1 MLRFFHPRLSLSR
14 HLPGGVDAHCH
25 LLPGVDDGAAS
36 AEEALSIIRGQ
47 QALGLRGAIC
57 TPHIMARYPQ
67 NTPDHL
73 RLVFNCFVADLED
86 KGIATG
92 SSRCSSPSE
101 SGNTPDHLR
110 QVFAD
115 FQSIVNRQSAI
126 VNFRLHLAAEYMLD
140 EAFPRHLASG
150 DLLTIDPV
158 WLTQPQPPNLNIPEG
173 LGVALAE
180 TGKSKIQNQDTAVN
194 SVPTCLTTSGK
205 NVHSTS
211 KIQNPKSSIAQST
224 RNYVLVELPQYLLPP
239 GWQDMLDSILAAGH
253 TPLLAHPERYLRILD
268 EADLRAMAER
278 GIALQGN
285 LGSLTGY
292 YGSRVKSLAQSL
304 HADGLYTTWGTDSHS
319 YGMLRQ
325 LKLTA

>member
-1 MLRFFHPRLSLSR
+1 MLRFFQPRLSLRR

-67 NTPDHL
+67 NTPACL
-73 RLVFNCFVADLED
+73 RE
-86 KGIATG
+86 
-92 SSRCSSPSE
+92 
-101 SGNTPDHLR
+101 
-110 QVFAD
+110 QFAQ
-115 FQSIVNRQSAI
+115 FTSIVNSQSSI
-126 VNFRLHLAAEYMLD
+126 GNFRLHLAAEYMLD

-150 DLLTIDPV
+150 DLLTIPAS
-158 WLTQPQPPNLNIPEG
+158 E
-173 LGVALAE
+173 LG
-180 TGKSKIQNQDTAVN
+180 T
-194 SVPTCLTTSGK
+194 SVPKDNT
-205 NVHSTS
+205 
-211 KIQNPKSSIAQST
+211 T

-253 TPLLAHPERYLRILD
+253 IPLLAHPERYLRILE
-268 EADLRAMAER
+268 EADLRALVAR

-292 YGSRVKSLAQSL
+292 YGSRVKAIAQSL
-304 HADGLYTTWGTDSHS
+304 HADKLYTTFGTDSHS

>member
-1 MLRFFHPRLSLSR
+1 MLSFFHPRLSLRR

-67 NTPDHL
+67 NTPSHL
-73 RLVFNCFVADLED
+73 R
-86 KGIATG
+86 
-92 SSRCSSPSE
+92 S
-101 SGNTPDHLR
+101 
-110 QVFAD
+110 VFAD
-115 FQSIVNRQSAI
+115 FQSIVNRQSSI
-126 VNFRLHLAAEYMLD
+126 VNFQLHLAAEYMLD
-140 EAFPRHLASG
+140 DAFPRHLASG

-180 TGKSKIQNQDTAVN
+180 TGKSKIQN
-194 SVPTCLTTSGK
+194 
-205 NVHSTS
+205 
-211 KIQNPKSSIAQST
+211 PKSSIGQST
-224 RNYVLVELPQYLLPP
+224 QQFLLVELPQYLLPP

-253 TPLLAHPERYLRILD
+253 TPLLAHPERYLRILE
-268 EADLRAMAER
+268 EADLRAMVAH

-292 YGSRVKSLAQSL
+292 YGSRVKAIAQSL
-304 HADGLYTTWGTDSHS
+304 HADGLYTTFGTDAHS
-319 YGMLRQ
+319 PGMLRQ
-325 LKLTA
+325 LKLAS

>member
-1 MLRFFHPRLSLSR
+1 MLRFFQPRLSLR
-14 HLPGGVDAHCH
+14 RYLPGGVDAHCH

-36 AEEALSIIRGQ
+36 AEEALGIIRGQ

-67 NTPDHL
+67 NTPEYL
-73 RLVFNCFVADLED
+73 RQVFNCFVADLED

-110 QVFAD
+110 SVFAD
-115 FQSIVNRQSAI
+115 FQSIVNRQSSI

-150 DLLTIDPV
+150 DLLTIDASLICP
-158 WLTQPQPPNLNIPEG
+158 
-173 LGVALAE
+173 
-180 TGKSKIQNQDTAVN
+180 TA
-194 SVPTCLTTSGK
+194 SEKTS
-205 NVHSTS
+205 HSTS
-211 KIQNPKSSIAQST
+211 KIQNPKSSIGQST
-224 RNYVLVELPQYLLPP
+224 QQFLLVELPQYLLPP

-253 TPLLAHPERYLRILD
+253 IPLLAHPERYLRILD
-268 EADLRAMAER
+268 EADLRALAAR

-292 YGSRVKSLAQSL
+292 YGSRVKAIAQSL
-304 HADGLYTTWGTDSHS
+304 HADKLYTTFGTDSHS

>member
-1 MLRFFHPRLSLSR
+1 MLNFFQPRLSLRR

-67 NTPDHL
+67 NTPACL
-73 RLVFNCFVADLED
+73 RE
-86 KGIATG
+86 
-92 SSRCSSPSE
+92 
-101 SGNTPDHLR
+101 
-110 QVFAD
+110 QFAQ
-115 FQSIVNRQSAI
+115 FTSIVNSQSSI

-150 DLLTIDPV
+150 DLLTIPAS
-158 WLTQPQPPNLNIPEG
+158 LICPTASGESSNSPC
-173 LGVALAE
+173 LGVESGAE
-180 TGKSKIQNQDTAVN
+180 PRLGAGNVN
-194 SVPTCLTTSGK
+194 S
-205 NVHSTS
+205 
-211 KIQNPKSSIAQST
+211 QST
-224 RNYVLVELPQYLLPP
+224 QQFLLVELPQYLLPP

-253 TPLLAHPERYLRILD
+253 TPLLAHPERYLRIL
-268 EADLRAMAER
+268 EEGDLRALAER

>member
-1 MLRFFHPRLSLSR
+1 MFRFFQPRLSLRR

-25 LLPGVDDGAAS
+25 LLPGVDDGAES

-73 RLVFNCFVADLED
+73 RQVFNCFVAALED

-115 FQSIVNRQSAI
+115 FQSIVNRQSSI

-150 DLLTIDPV
+150 DLLTIPAS
-158 WLTQPQPPNLNIPEG
+158 LICPT
-173 LGVALAE
+173 AS
-180 TGKSKIQNQDTAVN
+180 GKSLNGQ
-194 SVPTCLTTSGK
+194 
-205 NVHSTS
+205 
-211 KIQNPKSSIAQST
+211 SSIVNCQLRKST
-224 RNYVLVELPQYLLPP
+224 RSFLLVELPQYLLPP

-253 TPLLAHPERYLRILD
+253 TPLLAHPERYLRILE
-268 EADLRAMAER
+268 EADLRALVAR

-292 YGSRVKSLAQSL
+292 YGSRVKAIAQSL
-304 HADGLYTTWGTDSHS
+304 HSDGLYTAWGTDSHS
-319 YGMLRQ
+319 YGMFRQ

>member
-1 MLRFFHPRLSLSR
+1 MLNFFHPRLSLRR

-25 LLPGVDDGAAS
+25 LLPGVDDGAES

-73 RLVFNCFVADLED
+73 RQVFNCFVADLED
-86 KGIATG
+86 KGIAMG

-101 SGNTPDHLR
+101 SGNTPAYLR
-110 QVFAD
+110 EQFAQ
-115 FQSIVNRQSAI
+115 FTSIVNSQSSI

-150 DLLTIDPV
+150 DLLTIPAS
-158 WLTQPQPPNLNIPEG
+158 E
-173 LGVALAE
+173 LG
-180 TGKSKIQNQDTAVN
+180 T
-194 SVPTCLTTSGK
+194 SVPKDNTTG
-205 NVHSTS
+205 
-211 KIQNPKSSIAQST
+211 
-224 RNYVLVELPQYLLPP
+224 NYVLVELPQYLLPP
-239 GWQDMLDSILAAGH
+239 GWQDMLDSILAVGH
-253 TPLLAHPERYLRILD
+253 TPLLAHPERYLRILE
-268 EADLRAMAER
+268 EADIRAMAER

-292 YGSRVKSLAQSL
+292 YGSRVKAIAQAL
-304 HADGLYTTWGTDSHS
+304 HADGLYTTFGTDSHS

>member
-1 MLRFFHPRLSLSR
+1 MLNFFHPRLSLRR

-73 RLVFNCFVADLED
+73 R
-86 KGIATG
+86 
-92 SSRCSSPSE
+92 
-101 SGNTPDHLR
+101 
-110 QVFAD
+110 QVFANFTAAAGRELEHSKSKIQD
-115 FQSIVNRQSAI
+115 SK
-126 VNFRLHLAAEYMLD
+126 FRLLLAAEYMLD

-150 DLLTIDPV
+150 DLLTIDASLICP
-158 WLTQPQPPNLNIPEG
+158 
-173 LGVALAE
+173 
-180 TGKSKIQNQDTAVN
+180 TA
-194 SVPTCLTTSGK
+194 SEKTS
-205 NVHSTS
+205 HSTS
-211 KIQNPKSSIAQST
+211 KIQNSTSSIAQST
-224 RNYVLVELPQYLLPP
+224 QQFLLVELPQYLLPP

-253 TPLLAHPERYLRILD
+253 TPLLAHPERYLRILE
-268 EADLRAMAER
+268 EADLRALVAR

-292 YGSRVKSLAQSL
+292 YGSRVKAIAQSL
-304 HADGLYTTWGTDSHS
+304 HADGLYTTWGTDAHS
-319 YGMLRQ
+319 PGMLKS

>member
-1 MLRFFHPRLSLSR
+1 MFRFFQPRLSLRR

-25 LLPGVDDGAAS
+25 LLPGVDDGAES

-73 RLVFNCFVADLED
+73 R
-86 KGIATG
+86 
-92 SSRCSSPSE
+92 S
-101 SGNTPDHLR
+101 
-110 QVFAD
+110 VFAD
-115 FQSIVNRQSAI
+115 FQSIVNRQSSNI
-126 VNFRLHLAAEYMLD
+126 NFRLHLAAEYMLD

-150 DLLTIDPV
+150 DLLTIPAS
-158 WLTQPQPPNLNIPEG
+158 E
-173 LGVALAE
+173 LG
-180 TGKSKIQNQDTAVN
+180 T
-194 SVPTCLTTSGK
+194 SVPKDNTTG
-205 NVHSTS
+205 
-211 KIQNPKSSIAQST
+211 
-224 RNYVLVELPQYLLPP
+224 NYVLVELPQYLLPP

-253 TPLLAHPERYLRILD
+253 TPLLAHPERYLRIL
-268 EADLRAMAER
+268 EEGDLRALVAR

-292 YGSRVKSLAQSL
+292 YGSRVKAIAQSL
-304 HADGLYTTWGTDSHS
+304 HADKLYTTFGTDSHS

>member
-1 MLRFFHPRLSLSR
+1 MLRFFHPRLSLRR

-25 LLPGVDDGAAS
+25 LLPGVDDGAES

-73 RLVFNCFVADLED
+73 R
-86 KGIATG
+86 
-92 SSRCSSPSE
+92 
-101 SGNTPDHLR
+101 
-110 QVFAD
+110 QVFANFTAAAGRELEHSKSKIQD
-115 FQSIVNRQSAI
+115 SK
-126 VNFRLHLAAEYMLD
+126 FRLLLAAEYMLD

-150 DLLTIDPV
+150 DLLTIPAS
-158 WLTQPQPPNLNIPEG
+158 E
-173 LGVALAE
+173 LG
-180 TGKSKIQNQDTAVN
+180 T
-194 SVPTCLTTSGK
+194 SVPKDNTTG
-205 NVHSTS
+205 
-211 KIQNPKSSIAQST
+211 
-224 RNYVLVELPQYLLPP
+224 NYVLVELPQYLLPP

-268 EADLRAMAER
+268 EADIRALAAR

-292 YGSRVKSLAQSL
+292 YGSRVKAIAQSL